1 MEDITR
7 QNRAEAEWGGREG
20 GREEAAELEDVGI
33 EPD

>member
-7 QNRAEAEWGGREG
+7 QNRAEAEW